1 MKLSGQHPSVV
12 AAVATASVVVATAGF
27 ASAPDLARAAA
38 GDGITTSLH
47 TIDLEE
53 VATASALSRTGSPA
67 LSARAAAVADRTAP
81 FSLLG
86 VTWTDPAA
94 VLAGTIQVRTRAL
107 ADGRWSGWRL
117 LETDVPSAA
126 DPGTEAGAVRGSTDP
141 LWVGP
146 SDGVEVR
153 VLSAAGAP
161 APSLPAGARV
171 DLIDPGAE
179 PAPGSGTAS
188 SGTAVEPSSTPGAG
202 ARNAQP
208 GAAPTA
214 GARAVTLPAR
224 PVPRV
229 ISRAGWRADESL
241 TGHEPEYTSDVQ
253 ALFVHHTAGTNSY
266 SCADS
271 PKIIRSIHAYH
282 VRSKNW
288 NDVGYNFLVDK
299 CGTLFEGRAGGVTL
313 PVLGAHTMGFNSRS
327 AGIAVLGDYAGRS
340 VPASVK
346 AVIAQVA
353 AYKIGMYGNGTGGT
367 VTMTSAGSN
376 KYRSG
381 AQVRLNRISG
391 HRDAVSTEC
400 PGNTLYSQLRS
411 IRDLADEPVSGLGI
425 SRLTGAVRV
434 GDTFATKGPVTV
446 AWGVRTPTRML
457 SRFEILLDG
466 VLVAA
471 RPNTHRS
478 VALRL
483 SPGMHTVRVRAVPL
497 AGAPATSTA
506 WTVVADATAPQFT
519 RPPAVGLRTGS
530 LNGSVPVTLSWRATD
545 EVGLSAVALTR
556 PGTRT
561 FDPAVTRWATTARP
575 AVATTWAMRAGDRA
589 GNAATASVTR
599 TPMVVS
605 EGAAGRTGT
614 WGLRRSTGF
623 LGGAALLST
632 TPGASLSWTF
642 TGRSAALG
650 FTRTTTSGQ
659 VRVLVDGVQ
668 ATVLDL
674 RATATAHRRALFA
687 KSWSNSGNHTV
698 RIEVVGTAGRPTV
711 ISDGLVHLN

>member
-1 MKLSGQHPSVV
+1 M
-12 AAVATASVVVATAGF
+12 ATASVVVATA
-27 ASAPDLARAAA
+27 AAVSTPEPAPAAA
-38 GDGITTSLH
+38 ARDGITTSLH
-47 TIDLEE
+47 TIDLRS
-53 VATASALSRTGSPA
+53 VGAASALSRTAGPG
-67 LSARAAAVADRTAP
+67 LSARATAVAGRTAP

-94 VLAGTIQVRTRAL
+94 VLPGTVQVRTRAV

-153 VLSAAGAP
+153 VLTAAGAP

-179 PAPGSGTAS
+179 PAPADGTAQGSGTAVQPS
-188 SGTAVEPSSTPGAG
+188 TTPRAGTWG
-202 ARNAQP
+202 AQP

-229 ISRAGWRADESL
+229 VSRAGWRADESL
-241 TGHEPEYTSDVQ
+241 NKHEPEYTSDIQ

-271 PKIIRSIHAYH
+271 PKIIRGIHAYH
-282 VRSKNW
+282 VRSKHW
-288 NDVGYNFLVDK
+288 NDVGYNFLVDR

-327 AGIAVLGDYAGRS
+327 AGIAVLGDYAGRG
-340 VPASVK
+340 VPPSVK

-353 AYKIGMYGNGTGGT
+353 AYKLGMYGNRTGGT

-411 IRDLADEPVSGLGI
+411 IRDLADEPVTGLGI
-425 SRLTGAVRV
+425 SRLTGAVRI
-434 GDTFATKGPVTV
+434 GNTFATKGPVTV
-446 AWGVRTPTRML
+446 TWGVRTPSRML
-457 SRFEILLDG
+457 SRFEIVVDG

-471 RPNTHRS
+471 RPHTHRS

-483 SPGMHTVRVRAVPL
+483 APGMHTVRVRAVPL
-497 AGAPATSTA
+497 AGAPATSA
-506 WTVVADATAPQFT
+506 ARTVVADPTAPQFT

-530 LNGSVPVTLSWRATD
+530 LDGSVPVTLSWRAAD
-545 EVGLSAVALTR
+545 EMGLSAVTLTR
-556 PGTRT
+556 PGSRS
-561 FDPAVTRWATTARP
+561 FGPSVTRWATTARP
-575 AVATTWAMRAGDRA
+575 TVATTWSMRATDRA

-599 TPMVVS
+599 TPVVVS

-623 LGGAALLST
+623 LGGAALLGA

-659 VRVLVDGVQ
+659 VRVFVDGVE

-687 KSWSNSGNHTV
+687 KSWSTSGNHTV

>member
-1 MKLSGQHPSVV
+1 MVAT
-12 AAVATASVVVATAGF
+12 AAVAW
-27 ASAPDLARAAA
+27 APEPAPAAA
-38 GDGITTSLH
+38 RDGIATSLH
-47 TIDLEE
+47 TIDLQP
-53 VATASALSRTGSPA
+53 VAAASARSRDTGPA
-67 LSARAAAVADRTAP
+67 LSSHAAAVARRTAP

-94 VLAGTIQVRTRAL
+94 ALGGTVQVRTRARV
-107 ADGRWSGWRL
+107 DGQWSGWRL

-153 VLSAAGAP
+153 VVAATGAP
-161 APSLPAGARV
+161 APRLPAGARV

-179 PAPGSGTAS
+179 PAGTDATAWGSGTAPAPS
-188 SGTAVEPSSTPGAG
+188 TTPRAGTQSV
-202 ARNAQP
+202 QP
-208 GAAPTA
+208 ATGPTA

-229 ISRAGWRADESL
+229 VSRAGWRADESL
-241 TGHEPEYTSDVQ
+241 NGHEPEYTTDVQ
-253 ALFVHHTAGTNSY
+253 TLFVHHTAGTNDY
-266 SCADS
+266 SCADA

-282 VRSKNW
+282 VRSKQW

-299 CGTLFEGRAGGVTL
+299 CGTLYEGRAGGVAL
-313 PVLGAHTMGFNSRS
+313 PVLGAHTMGFNTRS
-327 AGIAVLGDYAGRS
+327 AGIAVLGDYAGRG
-340 VPASVK
+340 VPGSVK

-411 IRDLADEPVSGLGI
+411 IRDLADEPVTGLGI

-434 GDTFATKGPVTV
+434 GDTFATKGRVTV
-446 AWGVRTPTRML
+446 AWGVGTPTRML

-466 VLVAA
+466 ALVAA

-478 VALRL
+478 IALRL
-483 SPGMHTVRVRAVPL
+483 SPGVHTLRVRAIPL
-497 AGAPATSTA
+497 AGAPATSA
-506 WTVVADATAPQFT
+506 ARTVVADATAPQFT

-530 LNGSVPVTLSWRATD
+530 LNGSVPVTLSWRAAD
-545 EVGLSAVALTR
+545 EVRLSTVALTR
-556 PGTRT
+556 PASRAFGPT
-561 FDPAVTRWATTARP
+561 VTRWATTARP
-575 AVATTWAMRAGDRA
+575 AVATIWSMRATDRA
-589 GNAATASVTR
+589 GNAAVASVTR
-599 TPMVVS
+599 TPVVVS
-605 EGAAGRTGT
+605 EAAAGRTGT

-623 LGGAALLST
+623 LGGAALLSA

-659 VRVLVDGVQ
+659 VRVFVDGAQ
-668 ATVLDL
+668 AAVLDL

-687 KSWSNSGNHTV
+687 KSWSTSGNHTV